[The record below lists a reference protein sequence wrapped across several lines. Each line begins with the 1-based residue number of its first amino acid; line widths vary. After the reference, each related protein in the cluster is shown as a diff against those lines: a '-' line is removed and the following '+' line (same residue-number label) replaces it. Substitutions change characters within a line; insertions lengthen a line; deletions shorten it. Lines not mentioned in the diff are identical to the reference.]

1 MMGFPGSWA
10 PESLAR
16 WAGCTY
22 ECYRCVDR
30 RRSPAPAI
38 VSVHR
43 GFPERTCF
51 SLCFNR
57 RLLPSASQSR
67 LTCGAGGHMIA
78 GAGIRVDEEGT
89 KVTEVKNREA
99 RKL

>member
-1 MMGFPGSWA
+1 MLPLRGSTPIARPG
-10 PESLAR
+10 L
-16 WAGCTY
+16 
-22 ECYRCVDR
+22 
-30 RRSPAPAI
+30 

-67 LTCGAGGHMIA
+67 LTYGTGGHIIVGVA
-78 GAGIRVDEEGT
+78 IRGGEEAT
-89 KVTEVKNREA
+89 RKTEVKNGEA
-99 RKL
+99 KKL